1 MRRLGRGLATLTLA
15 LIPHIASS
23 ALPEAT
29 TYQITIDHAG
39 VTASGGVLALQETPL
54 WSAPLSGAS
63 SYPIIAGGR
72 VFVTTAGLPGS
83 GPGYGTQLYA
93 FDAQTG
99 ATLWGPLGISG
110 TYFWS
115 GLTYDSGTLFVVNYN
130 GTLNAYDA
138 ATGTAKWSAPVQLP
152 GQYSFSSPP
161 TASNGIV
168 YVGGAGTGGT
178 LYWVNE
184 ADGTVLWTA
193 SVENGDNSSPAV
205 GPSGVYVSYACGQV
219 YDFDLTTAA
228 LVWHSAGP
236 CEGGGGRTPVYANG
250 KVYDRNLD
258 QILDA
263 GTGDVVGSFNAGPA
277 PAVGSTTGYFLY
289 NGTLTATDLATNTVQ
304 WSFADTTGNGGLVTA
319 PIVVDQT
326 AIVGSSAGTLYGVNT
341 QTGHLTWQVATGGY
355 ISGPDEQNVSQPL
368 TGLAIADGILVVPAG
383 NSLVAYKIFG
393 PPAPTGATATGRAGA
408 VDLNWS
414 AAAGATTYNVYLGT
428 AAGTESVVPVKT
440 GVAGTTTTVTNL
452 TPGTTYFFTVKAVG
466 PGGISAPSNEASA
479 TPHNPAPPGTL
490 SAAAITAGVTLSWA
504 ASSEAVS
511 YNVYMGS
518 SAGAESS
525 TPIAIVTTTGTTVT
539 GLTPNV
545 AYYFVVKAVS
555 YGALSSPSNEA
566 SAIAAT
572 APPPAGVTANPRIG
586 GVTLNWSAA
595 AGATSYNVY
604 SGISGGAEGATPAVS
619 GIAGTTATINGLTAS
634 TTYYFVI
641 RSVVSA
647 VPGAASSEVSAT
659 VLPTPAPAGLTATVG
674 PGQAVLSWSSSL
686 TATSYNVY
694 FCTGAAAA
702 TGLSSTG
709 TTVTGLTPDAPYCFV
724 VKAQGPAGLSAA
736 SNQVNVTPLR
746 YAGPTNL
753 VAVPAVGQVS
763 LSWNASP
770 AATQYNIYMGT
781 AAGLEGITPVS
792 TVTGTSATIG
802 GLTNTSIYYFFVT
815 ANTPIGFSLPSSET
829 SAAPLT
835 PPPPTNLSASSGP
848 APSQVSLSW
857 SASAGATS
865 YNLYMGTAARA
876 EASTPVQTGITGL
889 STIVPGLDSATTYYY
904 VVRAQTP
911 SGLSSASNEAS
922 ATPAPPPPP
931 PPPVPA
937 APANLSA
944 VAGANQVNLSWT
956 ASTGAAS
963 YNIYMGTSAGNEA
976 ATPVMATVSG
986 VTAAVTGLTNGT
998 TYFYVVKAVNAGGSS
1013 PASNE
1018 VSATPEPPPPSAPA
1032 NLSAVAGATQVNL
1045 SWTASTGATSYDIF
1059 MGTASGGEATTP
1071 VMTGVSGVTAT
1082 ISGLTNG
1089 TAYFYVVKATNP
1101 GGSSAASNEVSVTPM
1116 APSQPS
1122 GNSGGGGAFDLLGLL
1137 FLTATLLTRARR

>member
-1 MRRLGRGLATLTLA
+1 MRRLARGLATLTLA

-29 TYQITIDHAG
+29 TYQITVDHAG

-83 GPGYGTQLYA
+83 GTAYGTQLYA

-99 ATLWGPLGISG
+99 ATLWGPLAISG
-110 TYFWS
+110 TYYWS
-115 GLTYDSGTLFVVNYN
+115 GLTYDSGTLFVVNFN
-130 GTLNAYDA
+130 GQLSAYDA
-138 ATGTAKWSAPVQLP
+138 ATGTAKWGPVQLP
-152 GQYSFSSPP
+152 GQYAFSSPP

-168 YVGGAGTGGT
+168 YVGGAGSGGT
-178 LYWVNE
+178 LYAVNE
-184 ADGTVLWTA
+184 TDGTVLWTA

-205 GPSGVYVSYACGQV
+205 GPNGVYVSYACSQT
-219 YDFDLTTAA
+219 YDFNLTTGA
-228 LVWHSAGP
+228 LVWHYSGA

-250 KVYDRNLD
+250 ELYDRNTNV
-258 QILDA
+258 IFDA
-263 GTGDVVGSFNAGPA
+263 GTGVVVGSFSAGPA
-277 PAVGSTTGYFLY
+277 PAVGSTTAYFLS
-289 NGTLTATDLATNTVQ
+289 NGTLSATNLATNTVQ
-304 WSFADTTGNGGLVTA
+304 WSFTGDGGLVTA

-326 AIVGSSAGTLYGVNT
+326 AIVGSSAGTLYGLNT
-341 QTGHLTWQVATGGY
+341 QTGNLTWQVATGGY
-355 ISGPDEQNVSQPL
+355 IAGPDEQNVSQPL

-393 PPAPTGATATGRAGA
+393 PPAPTGATATGRAAA
-408 VDLNWS
+408 VDLTWS
-414 AAAGATTYNVYLGT
+414 AAAGATTYNVYMGT
-428 AAGTESVVPVKT
+428 ATGAESVVPVKT
-440 GVAGTTTTVTNL
+440 GVVGTAATVTNL
-452 TPGTTYFFTVKAVG
+452 TPGTTYFFTIKAVG
-466 PGGISAPSNEASA
+466 AAGISASSNEASA
-479 TPHNPAPPGTL
+479 TPHNPAPPSAL
-490 SAAAITAGVTLSWA
+490 SASAVTGGVTLSWA

-525 TPIAIVTTTGTTVT
+525 TPIASVTTPGTTVT

-566 SAIAAT
+566 SAIAAP
-572 APPPAGVTANPRIG
+572 APPPAGVTASAQIG

-595 AGATSYNVY
+595 AGAMSYNVY
-604 SGISGGAEGATPAVS
+604 SGISGGGEGATPAVS
-619 GIAGTTATINGLTAS
+619 GIAGTTTTITGLTAG
-634 TTYYFVI
+634 TAYYFVI
-641 RSVVSA
+641 RSVVNG

-659 VLPTPAPAGLTATVG
+659 VLPTPAPAGLTAIG
-674 PGQAVLSWSSSL
+674 GAGQAVLSWTASL

-694 FCTGAAAA
+694 SCAGAA
-702 TGLSSTG
+702 TLSGVSSTG
-709 TTVTGLTPDAPYCFV
+709 TTVTGLTPDVAYCFV

-736 SNQVNVTPLR
+736 SNQVNVTPVR

-753 VAVPAVGQVS
+753 VALAAVGQVS

-781 AAGLEGITPVS
+781 AAGLEGITPVN
-792 TVTGTSATIG
+792 TVTGTSATIA

-815 ANTPIGFSLPSSET
+815 ASTPIGASLPSSEV

-835 PPPPTNLSASSGP
+835 PPPPTNLGASSGP
-848 APSQVSLSW
+848 APGQVSLSW

-889 STIVPGLDSATTYYY
+889 STIVPGLDSTATYYY

-922 ATPAPPPPP
+922 AAPAPPPPP
-931 PPPVPA
+931 PPPAPA

-944 VAGANQVNLSWT
+944 VAGANQVSLSWS

-963 YNIYMGTSAGNEA
+963 YDIYMGTSTGNEA
-976 ATPVMATVSG
+976 ATPVMAVVSG
-986 VTAAVTGLTNGT
+986 VTATITGLTNGT

-1018 VSATPEPPPPSAPA
+1018 ASATPLPPPPASPA
-1032 NLSAVAGATQVNL
+1032 NLNAVAGATQVNL
-1045 SWTASTGATSYDIF
+1045 SWTASAGATSYDIF
-1059 MGTASGGEATTP
+1059 MGTTSGGEATTA
-1071 VMTGVSGVTAT
+1071 VMTGVSGDTAT
-1082 ISGLTNG
+1082 VSGLKNG
-1089 TAYFYVVKATNP
+1089 TAYFYVVKATNA
-1101 GGSSAASNEVSVTPM
+1101 GGSSQASNEVSATPT
-1116 APSQPS
+1116 APSQPT
-1122 GNSGGGGAFDLLGLL
+1122 GGGGGGGGTFDLLSVLL
-1137 FLTATLLTRARR
+1137 LAGTLLSRSRPTRG